1 MTEFSDAKPMGL
13 YEAAIGEK
21 NQGYYVAKFEDFD
34 RRGPGLHASW
44 NWAAFFFMGAWALYR
59 KMYVWFFAWWGL
71 VSCPADT

>member
-34 RRGPGLHASW
+34 RRGPGLHAID
-44 NWAAFFFMGAWALYR
+44 
-59 KMYVWFFAWWGL
+59 
-71 VSCPADT
+71 PARFIAESRCRST